1 MAALIFGLTRLFKLL
16 GTLSPRRG
24 LGETPPPPPPHQNIE
39 PPKTAPPMTNHEA
52 GDQQLLLPPAVPPH
66 KADHLAQH
74 SSIAGG
80 MDIDRKRLVESIS
93 DHLYGRGNLWARD
106 DDVSLA
112 QPQCAGC
119 RRTRCAMRIHMG
131 PCQNSLHFRSLSLR
145 DRPHCVQRGNGGEQ
159 GQGPDLRDLRRLFD
173 GGIFGGFGY
182 FGSSLNF

>member
-1 MAALIFGLTRLFKLL
+1 
-16 GTLSPRRG
+16 
-24 LGETPPPPPPHQNIE
+24 
-39 PPKTAPPMTNHEA
+39 MTNHEA

-66 KADHLAQH
+66 KADHLAHH

-131 PCQNSLHFRSLSLR
+131 R
-145 DRPHCVQRGNGGEQ
+145 DHVKIVSISDHCHYVIGLIVCREEMEGNKVKV
-159 GQGPDLRDLRRLFD
+159 RT
-173 GGIFGGFGY
+173 
-182 FGSSLNF
+182 